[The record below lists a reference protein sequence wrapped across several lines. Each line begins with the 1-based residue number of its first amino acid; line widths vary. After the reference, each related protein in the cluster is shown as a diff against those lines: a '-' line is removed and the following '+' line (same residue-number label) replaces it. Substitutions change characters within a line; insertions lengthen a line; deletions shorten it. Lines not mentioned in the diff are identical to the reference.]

1 MTNAGLL
8 SDFSQKF
15 CRSFNTGPGW
25 RKALTR
31 FFFPHGS
38 PCTNFS
44 SAVIAVQ
51 ECFYGNYPTPRVL
64 PPPPPPIPLSK
75 QIMVHLLLCVR
86 HAIAP
91 RRKILREIA
100 GNTAKCN
107 VCTWLGSWLNSQKV
121 PVSNPKHI
129 SSRNDETAK
138 TESFPTFAAKC
149 FCLGIDHALLQAQ
162 QSQESFVLLH

>member
-1 MTNAGLL
+1 MLAYFPISL
-8 SDFSQKF
+8 
-15 CRSFNTGPGW
+15 RSF
-25 RKALTR
+25 AEVLTR
-31 FFFPHGS
+31 SLDSRKHLRDAGVFLWKLPN
-38 PCTNFS
+38 PTCT
-44 SAVIAVQ
+44 
-51 ECFYGNYPTPRVL
+51 
-64 PPPPPPIPLSK
+64 PPPPPPIPLAK
-75 QIMVHLLLCVR
+75 QIMVHLLLCAR

-100 GNTAKCN
+100 SNTAKCN